1 MREYS
6 ILGTLAIAITIGFS
20 GIAQAD
26 LNDGLVAYYPFD
38 GDANDMSGNGHHG
51 TEHNGITYT
60 SGRINQAATFD
71 GISTYIQVPHSDSLN
86 LNHMTLSAWVYEN
99 TDTNDFSLILVKGN
113 WSTTGDQKRQY
124 QLTST
129 FARDNIANLGILNN
143 SNQQWEWIKSNKKT
157 PIKQWVHIAASY
169 DGNKQKIFINGELE
183 QTRSIAFSPFIP
195 SEPEDMTIGAGFSDE
210 TLDNM
215 RDGMIDELHIYNR
228 ALSESEIKEL
238 YQKTNSTGCTNNPS
252 LGISNNITMLDDN
265 NTLTLLEKA
274 KVFGANGTEIVKIA
288 NTPNATID
296 SNIERIEFS
305 KNLDNYIFSLTGNI
319 LNISNSYGV
328 VANIT
333 TSDRLI
339 RLAFKDGSVNFNLT
353 GLDNGIFSEGA
364 LTLSN
369 NFDIA
374 NIKSILNTND
384 PSDSTLVNIGSI
396 VSQCAQ

>member
-1 MREYS
+1 
-6 ILGTLAIAITIGFS
+6 
-20 GIAQAD
+20 
-26 LNDGLVAYYPFD
+26 
-38 GDANDMSGNGHHG
+38 
-51 TEHNGITYT
+51 
-60 SGRINQAATFD
+60 
-71 GISTYIQVPHSDSLN
+71 
-86 LNHMTLSAWVYEN
+86 
-99 TDTNDFSLILVKGN
+99 
-113 WSTTGDQKRQY
+113 
-124 QLTST
+124 
-129 FARDNIANLGILNN
+129 
-143 SNQQWEWIKSNKKT
+143 
-157 PIKQWVHIAASY
+157 
-169 DGNKQKIFINGELE
+169 
-183 QTRSIAFSPFIP
+183 
-195 SEPEDMTIGAGFSDE
+195 
-210 TLDNM
+210 
-215 RDGMIDELHIYNR
+215 
-228 ALSESEIKEL
+228 
-238 YQKTNSTGCTNNPS
+238 
-252 LGISNNITMLDDN
+252 MLDDN

-296 SNIERIEFS
+296 SNVERIEFS

-369 NFDIA
+369 NFEIA